1 MNVYTYGPL
10 NIFSVMVVF
19 FQPTS
24 SLYLLIHGNNTSNGR
39 NVKNKQEKN
48 EFPVLRNVRHD
59 VHVHDDIGDPDH
71 EEQEE
76 ENCFLSQNL
85 LTLSVSVVILPII
98 SIWNKQITLRK
109 LHTWIIRGRPY
120 ITHSLLVC
128 IDISHGFG
136 LSFWNPAWEIGDS
149 NS

>member
-10 NIFSVMVVF
+10 NIFSVMVVI
-19 FQPTS
+19 FQPAS
-24 SLYLLIHGNNTSNGR
+24 SLYLLIHGNNTSYGR

-98 SIWNKQITLRK
+98 SI
-109 LHTWIIRGRPY
+109 
-120 ITHSLLVC
+120 
-128 IDISHGFG
+128 
-136 LSFWNPAWEIGDS
+136 
-149 NS
+149 